1 MQSVLTLSR
10 WKQLYSRA
18 PLKTVS
24 RRDFKSQT
32 EPPQIRRD
40 YPLNLSLS
48 ISGGKETN
56 RDSLSKGEQR
66 WKSFAPNRTEIK
78 VDRNDIK
85 RIITD
90 LQDEIPRSLSAIG
103 LLKNVLEGRVV
114 CKLHTDSW
122 PSFNTMVCE
131 VIYPRVSEVAD
142 LLCYSRGSGEEMLKL
157 LQLSNVIS
165 WGKRQQIF
173 HIESEL
179 SEYLEENLFDPST
192 GSRVLSSCE
201 ESVVAYGFP
210 KKLTPIPCPD
220 GFTFGH
226 LYGKHTSLV
235 TKHLWKFQDWPRV
248 NSYYKSLISSFENR
262 AIYSN
267 DNMDSP
273 VAWIVQYPFG
283 RAGGLHTLKEY
294 RDKHFGTLLSL
305 EMSKVMESRG
315 FMTWSI
321 TDSTATRKIMANM
334 GLSESESRVKCLVT
348 CKL

>member
-1 MQSVLTLSR
+1 MYIILLAWVHNYMQ
-10 WKQLYSRA
+10 
-18 PLKTVS
+18 
-24 RRDFKSQT
+24 F
-32 EPPQIRRD
+32 
-40 YPLNLSLS
+40 S
-48 ISGGKETN
+48 I
-56 RDSLSKGEQR
+56 
-66 WKSFAPNRTEIK
+66 
-78 VDRNDIK
+78 
-85 RIITD
+85 II
-90 LQDEIPRSLSAIG
+90 IG
-103 LLKNVLEGRVV
+103 LCHISVAN
-114 CKLHTDSW
+114 TW
-122 PSFNTMVCE
+122 PL
-131 VIYPRVSEVAD
+131 I
-142 LLCYSRGSGEEMLKL
+142 LCR
-157 LQLSNVIS
+157 
-165 WGKRQQIF
+165 
-173 HIESEL
+173 
-179 SEYLEENLFDPST
+179 
-192 GSRVLSSCE
+192 
-201 ESVVAYGFP
+201 
-210 KKLTPIPCPD
+210 PCPD

-321 TDSTATRKIMANM
+321 TDSTATRKIMVNM